1 MSLCCSEFLYEIS
14 HPDKEGYPQ
23 VDLSTDDDI
32 VLDSELEKSLSPKQL
47 ALERVM
53 VKVFITYRCD
63 VIITDRLRNLFKA
76 KLWRMGKQLHSL
88 GGTGRANLQ
97 EKWRLTKW
105 KLEFNASEVVPYV
118 NTKQNHAI
126 VTTVTTKCKALE
138 CKLNQSNQKL
148 KEVTNQLQILE
159 ESKVRLSDSLRG
171 VTQSSSKRKRKD
183 WTDCST
189 QYQRQQIKK
198 VKQDV
203 KTALSFTETE
213 NFKPLSVGLVNKNTQ
228 ELIHVDC
235 NETPV
240 HTKDDKSVIERTL
253 YIKDRYNISNVSYH
267 ELAMI
272 NTDLPRISTI
282 AKASRELNAKYAI
295 HPTPGK
301 VTGVQQSLKE
311 RLRIRISHL
320 LKLKPSFSS
329 TGHVRVKITGDG
341 TVVSRS
347 LHVVVIAFSLMVDEE
362 IPTSPNGN
370 HAIAL
375 INATEDYDNLIEAL
389 EDIANEIKTL
399 QSIVV
404 DGVTFTIEFFL
415 AADWKFLATIVGI
428 EAATAKYFCIW
439 CKCPAEYRHI
449 SGTWSIED
457 VENGAR
463 TIEEIQMCAKVKKR
477 GTEKYGCIR
486 QPIFPTIKIN
496 HIIPDILHLF

>member
-1 MSLCCSEFLYEIS
+1 M
-14 HPDKEGYPQ
+14 
-23 VDLSTDDDI
+23 
-32 VLDSELEKSLSPKQL
+32 
-47 ALERVM
+47 
-53 VKVFITYRCD
+53 
-63 VIITDRLRNLFKA
+63 
-76 KLWRMGKQLHSL
+76 
-88 GGTGRANLQ
+88 
-97 EKWRLTKW
+97 
-105 KLEFNASEVVPYV
+105 
-118 NTKQNHAI
+118 
-126 VTTVTTKCKALE
+126 
-138 CKLNQSNQKL
+138 
-148 KEVTNQLQILE
+148 
-159 ESKVRLSDSLRG
+159 
-171 VTQSSSKRKRKD
+171 
-183 WTDCST
+183 
-189 QYQRQQIKK
+189 
-198 VKQDV
+198 
-203 KTALSFTETE
+203 
-213 NFKPLSVGLVNKNTQ
+213 
-228 ELIHVDC
+228 DC

-415 AADWKFLATIVGI
+415 AADWKFS
-428 EAATAKYFCIW
+428 W
-439 CKCPAEYRHI
+439 H
-449 SGTWSIED
+449 
-457 VENGAR
+457 
-463 TIEEIQMCAKVKKR
+463 
-477 GTEKYGCIR
+477 
-486 QPIFPTIKIN
+486 
-496 HIIPDILHLF
+496 